1 MGPDLKTVGGSPV
14 NRYVNIPRNQDVTT
28 FVTPTYNAT
37 AARLSFGN
45 TSVGDTA
52 TSTIL
57 ASVQGAGL
65 PRRVLLATATTAAHT
80 DATAY
85 SGHYVDYFA
94 SFLDSVPRSADIFV
108 TNLAG
113 QSESISIGGVTAQ
126 PLTAYMAGGALLT
139 TTNPVTAAKNVKVV
153 GGTTLDITV
162 PLTSTDYPTY
172 SGFSIQNHRMFL
184 VRPHATMSGVYTE
197 TACTFTANSQATIS
211 GVRTV
216 KATCP
221 VNADVNVDAN
231 SFFFVFVPITNVS
244 QANISRLFYS
254 IFNKGA

>member
-1 MGPDLKTVGGSPV
+1 M
-14 NRYVNIPRNQDVTT
+14 
-28 FVTPTYNAT
+28 
-37 AARLSFGN
+37 
-45 TSVGDTA
+45 
-52 TSTIL
+52 
-57 ASVQGAGL
+57 
-65 PRRVLLATATTAAHT
+65 ATATTATHT
-80 DATAY
+80 DTTGY
-85 SGHYVDYFA
+85 IGHYVDYFA
-94 SFLDSVPRSADIFV
+94 SFLDSVPRSADIYV